1 MNIRVA
7 GDLGRVLLDTDKAT
21 AVLIDTDDGR
31 PTVIFKMLPDGKG
44 WLRLTQ
50 GEDKNFNEVARQL
63 GLLK

>member
-1 MNIRVA
+1 MNVTVV
-7 GDLGRVLLDTDKAT
+7 GDLGKMLLNTNKAT

-31 PTVIFKMLPDGKG
+31 PTVIFKMLPDGNG